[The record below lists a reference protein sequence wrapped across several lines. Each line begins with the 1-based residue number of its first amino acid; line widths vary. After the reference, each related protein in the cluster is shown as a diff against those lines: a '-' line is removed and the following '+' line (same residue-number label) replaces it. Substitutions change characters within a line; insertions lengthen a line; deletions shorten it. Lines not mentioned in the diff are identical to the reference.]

1 MNYQQA
7 VAYLGQLEKFG
18 VKLGLEQTAEL
29 FRRADSPERQ
39 LKFIHLAGT
48 NGKGSCAAM
57 LESALRHC
65 GFKTGLYTSPHLIS
79 PCERIRING
88 CAVSETEYAAAVSR
102 LKLEAEAMNEA
113 GKYPTY
119 FEFTTVMAAQIF
131 AAAQVDFVIWE
142 TGMGGR
148 FDSTNVVEPIC
159 CAITGIAL
167 DHQKYLGTD
176 IATIAK
182 EKAGIIKAG
191 KPVFCGKMPAE
202 AAAVVTAVAT
212 RLAAP
217 LKWCEGDISEIK
229 FELKGDTF
237 KQSFSYQDHQIH
249 LGLPGIMQRCNF
261 KVVFEILKYLSA
273 KFNFRLETALDGL
286 RRTRW
291 PARLQ
296 FFPDGSVLD
305 GAHNPDGAAALVE
318 SLNEILPFEKFSVI
332 MANFTDKDTVG
343 VMRQLDRIAAE
354 FIFVPLHVGDRNGYT
369 PESLLKMLHEF
380 SDTPARTVLS
390 LQEALTV
397 PCLKRKLIAGSLF
410 LAGETLPSFYPAEQ
424 ILNLN

>member
-7 VAYLGQLEKFG
+7 VVYLGKLEKFG
-18 VKLGLEQTAEL
+18 IKLGLEQTAEL

-57 LESALRHC
+57 LECALRHC
-65 GFKTGLYTSPHLIS
+65 GFKTGLYSSPHLIS

-88 CAVSETEYAAAVSR
+88 CAVSETEFAAAVSR
-102 LKLEAEAMNEA
+102 LKPEADAMNEA

-131 AAAQVDFVIWE
+131 ATAKVDFVIWE

-167 DHQKYLGTD
+167 DHQKYLGND
-176 IATIAK
+176 IATIAM
-182 EKAGIIKAG
+182 EKAGIIKAE
-191 KPVFCGKMPAE
+191 KPVFCATMPEE
-202 AAAVVTAVAT
+202 AAKVVTASAIKI
-212 RLAAP
+212 AAP
-217 LKWCEGDISEIK
+217 LKWCAGDISAVK
-229 FELKGDTF
+229 FTLNGDVF
-237 KQSFSYQDHQIH
+237 KQSFNYQEHQIE
-249 LGLPGIMQRCNF
+249 LGLPGIMQRRNV
-261 KVVFEILKYLSA
+261 KVVFEVLKYLAAQCDFS
-273 KFNFRLETALDGL
+273 FETALDGL
-286 RRTRW
+286 RGARW
-291 PARLQ
+291 PARIQ
-296 FFPDGSVLD
+296 FLPDGSILD
-305 GAHNPDGAAALVE
+305 GAHNPDGAAALAE
-318 SLNEILPFEKFSVI
+318 SLNEIFPAEKFSII
-332 MANFTDKDTVG
+332 MANFTDKDTIG

-354 FIFVPLHVGDRNGYT
+354 FIFVPLQIGERNGYP
-369 PESLLKMLHEF
+369 PEELLRMLRDF
-380 SDTPARTVLS
+380 SDTPARAVLA
-390 LQEALTV
+390 LQEALAL

-410 LAGETLPSFYPAEQ
+410 LAGEALPNFYPAEK